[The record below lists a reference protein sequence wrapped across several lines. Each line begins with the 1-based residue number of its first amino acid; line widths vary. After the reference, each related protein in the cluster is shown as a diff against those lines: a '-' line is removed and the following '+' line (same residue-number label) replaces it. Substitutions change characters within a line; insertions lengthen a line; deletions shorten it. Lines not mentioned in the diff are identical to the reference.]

1 MRCPS
6 KMPLLLSCLMAM
18 PALAQT
24 TETPTTTVTRKT
36 TEIRNGDIVYVNG
49 NQVVVSEPS
58 GVREY
63 TVPQDFKFQLDG
75 KSVGVADL
83 RPGMKVSAVITDTT
97 TTQVVTVTREVS
109 GKVLVVGLDGV
120 LIQNAKTGKMT
131 EYKSKDVSGRDIT
144 ILRDGKPI
152 KLTDLKVGERLNA
165 TIITTLP
172 PQVVTQREVKARLT
186 HPTPAV
192 AAPAPAP
199 APASQP
205 VAMAELP
212 RTASPLPLI
221 GLLGAAFLAIA
232 TGLRGIRNRR

>member
-1 MRCPS
+1 
-6 KMPLLLSCLMAM
+6 
-18 PALAQT
+18 
-24 TETPTTTVTRKT
+24 
-36 TEIRNGDIVYVNG
+36 
-49 NQVVVSEPS
+49 
-58 GVREY
+58 

>member
-1 MRCPS
+1 MKFAMR
-6 KMPLLLSCLMAM
+6 MPLLLSCLL
-18 PALAQT
+18 ALPVAAQT
-24 TETPTTTVTRKT
+24 AETPKSTVTKKT
-36 TEIRNGDIVYVNG
+36 TEIRNGEIVYVNG

-83 RPGMKVSAVITDTT
+83 KPGMKVSATITETT
-97 TTQVVTVTREVS
+97 TSQVVTMKREVS

-120 LIQNAKTGKMT
+120 VIQNSKTGKIT

-144 ILRDGKPI
+144 ILRDGKAI
-152 KLTDLKVGERLNA
+152 KLTDLKVGERLSA

-186 HPTPAV
+186 QPPAAPAV
-192 AAPAPAP
+192 AAQEPAPAP
-199 APASQP
+199 A
-205 VAMAELP
+205 VAMAKLP
-212 RTASPLPLI
+212 HTASPLPLI
-221 GLLGAAFLAIA
+221 GLLGAAFLAIG
-232 TGLRGIRNRR
+232 TGLRGLRRRL